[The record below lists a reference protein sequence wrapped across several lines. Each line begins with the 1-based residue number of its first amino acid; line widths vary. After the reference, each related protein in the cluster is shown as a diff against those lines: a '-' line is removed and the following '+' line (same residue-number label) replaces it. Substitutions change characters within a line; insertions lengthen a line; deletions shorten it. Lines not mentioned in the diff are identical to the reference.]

1 MEGVDLR
8 DAPAGPMPHNVRPML
23 ASPVGQPFDHPDWIF
38 EVKWDGYR
46 AIAEIRD
53 DGVSLYSRN
62 GTSFNKK
69 FIPIVESLR
78 KFGSDAVLDGE
89 VVVVD
94 DQGRPDFQALQHYKA
109 SAGRHL
115 LYYVFD
121 LLHLRGRDLMGLP
134 LLRRKELLK
143 RVLPGLP
150 NIRFSGHVG
159 GEGALFYSVTREKG
173 LEGIIAKRS
182 GSTYDAGARSRQ
194 WLKVKE
200 QITQDG
206 VIAGFT
212 APVGG
217 RNHFGSLV
225 LGVFEGGALTSI
237 GSVGS
242 GFTERDLAQIRAAL
256 DPLIQNECP
265 LSVLPETNAPVT
277 WVRPV
282 LVVEVGLSGWTGD
295 AVMRH
300 PVFLRLRED
309 KAARDAVR
317 ETPAT
322 TGGEGG

>member
-1 MEGVDLR
+1 
-8 DAPAGPMPHNVRPML
+8 
-23 ASPVGQPFDHPDWIF
+23 
-38 EVKWDGYR
+38 
-46 AIAEIRD
+46 
-53 DGVSLYSRN
+53 
-62 GTSFNKK
+62 
-69 FIPIVESLR
+69 
-78 KFGSDAVLDGE
+78 
-89 VVVVD
+89 
-94 DQGRPDFQALQHYKA
+94 
-109 SAGRHL
+109 
-115 LYYVFD
+115 
-121 LLHLRGRDLMGLP
+121 
-134 LLRRKELLK
+134 
-143 RVLPGLP
+143 
-150 NIRFSGHVG
+150 
-159 GEGALFYSVTREKG
+159 

-309 KAARDAVR
+309 KAARDVVR
-317 ETPAT
+317 ETPPA
-322 TGGEGG
+322 GGEGGS